1 MQSTMLRTTFQVI
14 AWMSILA
21 IVIITDGP
29 ISWRPVT
36 HLPVSVERFSA
47 LLIVATLFTLAYPNK
62 IFLVGLGL
70 VLAVFMIEFAQ
81 IASLGRHARLRDA
94 GIKTLGVLAG
104 VALGYGLQAGLAWTA
119 WRRSA
124 QRDNK
129 A

>member
-14 AWMSILA
+14 AWMSISCHRDHNGRSDKLA
-21 IVIITDGP
+21 SGY
-29 ISWRPVT
+29 S
-36 HLPVSVERFSA
+36 SSGERR
-47 LLIVATLFTLAYPNK
+47 K
-62 IFLVGLGL
+62 IFGPAYRRDPIHPRLSEQNFPVGLGL